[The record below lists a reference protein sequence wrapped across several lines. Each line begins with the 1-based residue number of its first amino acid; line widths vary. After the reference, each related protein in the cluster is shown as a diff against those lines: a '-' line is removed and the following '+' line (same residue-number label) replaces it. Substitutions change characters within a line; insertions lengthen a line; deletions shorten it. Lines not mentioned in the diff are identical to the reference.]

1 MGFCIQADEMERKE
15 PLFPF
20 RLIFSFLRVHC
31 SADHRNLQFPHI
43 TVAINVSE
51 AGEVTSNQ

>member
-20 RLIFSFLRVHC
+20 RLIFNC
-31 SADHRNLQFPHI
+31 SVDNRNLQFPHI